1 MASTKRNTIR
11 VGILTVSDTCSRKEA
26 VDKSGPN
33 LKKLAEDTDGLDGV
47 IVATGIVPDEIS
59 NIKETLLEWSDVK
72 ELDLILTTGGT
83 GFADR
88 DVTPEATK
96 SVLEK
101 EAPGLAMV
109 MLMGSLKITPLAV
122 LSRSVCGIRKR
133 TLIVNLPGS
142 LKGSQECFGFVQ
154 PSLSHAIQLL
164 KGERACVKATHKEL
178 AASGPQPGPQP
189 GPLPGPQP
197 INMVSAAHR
206 LKKKKKK
213 KKKRKHKRP
222 RTTSPLPSDESEAVV
237 SAETWHDQDNLEDH
251 HSSPERGRS
260 PADHAHQGNASPRLE
275 SSPVSDGLDAE
286 RKENEREVEE
296 EMEEGKDDVEDEE
309 VEDSEMEAVSPSSMT
324 NPVNMDVI
332 MSSLKHIDDKDDD
345 DDDDVESP
353 ESRVNDESNPESEE
367 EVNSEQGKSP
377 TPYTKPRVMIIRRT
391 SGSPIKRTIERV
403 DDSDD
408 EESGDEGWSLL
419 ENKDDGDDDDEQNK
433 SSEEDASFT
442 RTRHLSPIT
451 TIDMSAIRGDVV
463 RKPLYASE
471 TRSSREPDLGVFQFD
486 PEDTEGNRESPKKQR
501 RVIVLSRPF
510 GKAPKQK
517 KPTKKATSKKTKPE
531 AMVHKIQAGKPL
543 NTFLR
548 TCALLTDITLSR
560 GKRNVKRHLV
570 TRQRGDQEVDT
581 GIWKRGEQVQE
592 RNRVD
597 DLFAPTDKG
606 RKEQELIKKNKR
618 RDEYVVA
625 WYLWCPGHGKC
636 HRKCGGYGACVE
648 GCPGVSHKQD
658 RHNCSVLVNLKLY
671 LGDLDHWVV
680 TITGQHVDPK
690 DAVIWT
696 PPPKDKLRHGVDVTD
711 LIVSH
716 CQKGDSL
723 DEIHQKLMEDPEL
736 KGIAPTKRRLT
747 HLLYNSR
754 HLKTKRRSHVQEEE
768 EEEEIDDEAES

>member
-1 MASTKRNTIR
+1 MAKRCGRNAWRVPFPTKNFQGNFLY
-11 VGILTVSDTCSRKEA
+11 VY
-26 VDKSGPN
+26 
-33 LKKLAEDTDGLDGV
+33 
-47 IVATGIVPDEIS
+47 
-59 NIKETLLEWSDVK
+59 
-72 ELDLILTTGGT
+72 
-83 GFADR
+83 
-88 DVTPEATK
+88 
-96 SVLEK
+96 
-101 EAPGLAMV
+101 
-109 MLMGSLKITPLAV
+109 
-122 LSRSVCGIRKR
+122 
-133 TLIVNLPGS
+133 
-142 LKGSQECFGFVQ
+142 VQ
-154 PSLSHAIQLL
+154 
-164 KGERACVKATHKEL
+164 
-178 AASGPQPGPQP
+178 AAQ
-189 GPLPGPQP
+189 
-197 INMVSAAHR
+197 R

-237 SAETWHDQDNLEDH
+237 SAETWHDQDNLEDR
-251 HSSPERGRS
+251 HSSPERSRS
-260 PADHAHQGNASPRLE
+260 PADAHQGNASPRLE
-275 SSPVSDGLDAE
+275 SSPVSDGPDAEPE
-286 RKENEREVEE
+286 RKEIEREVEE

-345 DDDDVESP
+345 DDDVVDDVESP
-353 ESRVNDESNPESEE
+353 ESRVVDESNPESEE
-367 EVNSEQGKSP
+367 DANSEQGKSP

-403 DDSDD
+403 DDSD

-433 SSEEDASFT
+433 SSEEDAASFT

-471 TRSSREPDLGVFQFD
+471 TRSREPDLGVFQFD

-517 KPTKKATSKKTKPE
+517 KPAKKATSKKIKPE

-648 GCPGVSHKQD
+648 GENFLPFYC
-658 RHNCSVLVNLKLY
+658 
-671 LGDLDHWVV
+671 
-680 TITGQHVDPK
+680 
-690 DAVIWT
+690 
-696 PPPKDKLRHGVDVTD
+696 
-711 LIVSH
+711 
-716 CQKGDSL
+716 
-723 DEIHQKLMEDPEL
+723 
-736 KGIAPTKRRLT
+736 
-747 HLLYNSR
+747 
-754 HLKTKRRSHVQEEE
+754 
-768 EEEEIDDEAES
+768 

>member
-1 MASTKRNTIR
+1 MASAKRNAVR

-33 LKKLAEDTDGLDGV
+33 LKKLAEDTSGLDGV
-47 IVATGIVPDEIS
+47 VVATGIVPDEIS
-59 NIKETLLEWSDVK
+59 SIKETLLEWSDVK

-122 LSRSVCGIRKR
+122 LSRSVCGIRKK

-178 AASGPQPGPQP
+178 ADTGPQT
-189 GPLPGPQP
+189 
-197 INMVSAAHR
+197 INMVSDAQR
-206 LKKKKKK
+206 LKKRKKK
-213 KKKRKHKRP
+213 KKKRK
-222 RTTSPLPSDESEAVV
+222 RTRSSSPVPSDGSEAVV
-237 SAETWHDQDNLEDH
+237 SASTWHDENYEDRH
-251 HSSPERGRS
+251 HASLDRGTSR
-260 PADHAHQGNASPRLE
+260 ADAQQSDASLRVE
-275 SSPVSDGLDAE
+275 SSPVRDRLGLEGQEMD
-286 RKENEREVEE
+286 KEVEE
-296 EMEEGKDDVEDEE
+296 AIEESKGDGNEVE
-309 VEDSEMEAVSPSSMT
+309 VEDSDMEAVSPSSMT
-324 NPVNMDVI
+324 NPVNMDDI
-332 MSSLKHIDDKDDD
+332 MSRLKHIDDNEEEVDDDIDDD
-345 DDDDVESP
+345 DNVEDVESP
-353 ESRVNDESNPESEE
+353 ADNESNSESEE
-367 EVNSEQGKSP
+367 NINSVQGKPRSLQA
-377 TPYTKPRVMIIRRT
+377 KPRVMIIRGT
-391 SGSPIKRTIERV
+391 SGSPIKRTIESD
-403 DDSDD
+403 DDSNGGNEKGEWTLMEDTDDCSD
-408 EESGDEGWSLL
+408 EE
-419 ENKDDGDDDDEQNK
+419 NKRNEKDR
-433 SSEEDASFT
+433 SFP
-442 RTRHLSPIT
+442 RTSHLSPIT
-451 TIDMSAIRGDVV
+451 TIDMSAIRGEVV
-463 RKPLYASE
+463 RKPLYGPK
-471 TRSSREPDLGVFQFD
+471 TRSPDLGVFQFD
-486 PEDTEGNRESPKKQR
+486 PEDTVESPKKHP
-501 RVIVLSRPF
+501 RVISFPRPF

-517 KPTKKATSKKTKPE
+517 KAVKKVTTKRIKPE
-531 AMVHKIQAGKPL
+531 AVVHKIQAGKPL

-548 TCALLTDITLSR
+548 TFALLKDVTLSR

-570 TRQRGDQEVDT
+570 TRKRGDQEVDT

-597 DLFAPTDKG
+597 DLFAPTDDG
-606 RKEQELIKKNKR
+606 RKLQELIKKNKR

-636 HRKCGGYGACVE
+636 LRKCGGYGECIE
-648 GCPGVSHKQD
+648 GCSGVSHKQD
-658 RHNCSVLVNLKLY
+658 RHNCSVLVNLKLF
-671 LGDLDHWVV
+671 LGDLDSWVV

-690 DAVIWT
+690 DSVVWT

-716 CQKGDSL
+716 CQKGDTL
-723 DEIHQKLMEDPEL
+723 EEIHRKLMEDPEL

-754 HLKTKRRSHVQEEE
+754 HLKTKRRSQVQQDEEM
-768 EEEEIDDEAES
+768 DDVSES